1 MHAMQINE
9 VFATFFLYLKV
20 EKSRKMHD
28 IRNAQISTSKAHQE
42 GLLGKV
48 GRSFGPTWMVA
59 KARQQRKK
67 PLLFSAH
74 FSHV

>member
-1 MHAMQINE
+1 
-9 VFATFFLYLKV
+9 
-20 EKSRKMHD
+20 MHD